1 MLLIIIKRNLVIQI
15 LFSCIHILQFMLRQ
29 EAIKLFRDLL
39 RTIKQIPDKES
50 QKELRDWVRRDFE
63 LHKKYTDEVSV
74 KMALQYGK
82 RSLRELQTSL
92 ALSQ

>member
-1 MLLIIIKRNLVIQI
+1 
-15 LFSCIHILQFMLRQ
+15 MLRQ